1 MSTSTGPQ
9 QAKFVTGGL
18 TKHIITMSLTS
29 AVGFVALFVVDLVD
43 MLFISMLGID
53 ELAAAIG
60 FAGTI
65 LFMTTSISIGMAI
78 AGGSMVAKSL
88 GQNKPQLA
96 TELLTHVLM
105 VGVIFAVIF
114 ASVIYVNLHGLTALI
129 GATGNTQEL
138 AVSYLKILI
147 PSMPILLV
155 GIVASAA
162 LRSHG
167 AARLSMVVI
176 LVAGVVNAILDP
188 IFIFTLD
195 MGLEGAAWA
204 SVVSRISMAMVAVWY
219 LVSRYEGFSGLSF
232 VAIRRD
238 LKPIAAIA
246 IPAMLANIA
255 APIGGAYVIKVAAE
269 FGESAVAGMAIIGRI
284 TPVAFALIFAMSG
297 AIGPI
302 IGQNFGAGKH
312 HRVKQ
317 AFNSSMVLIVLYV
330 IPVVVLLYLSRG
342 AIANVFDAQGLTR
355 DLIFLFCGPLS
366 LAWIFNGVIF
376 IGNAA
381 YNNLGHPFYS
391 TWINWGRNT
400 LGIIPFV
407 YVGAQYWGAQGV
419 LIGQMVGG
427 IFVAIVSFFL
437 ARKLMKKA
445 AKNQILD
452 PVEATFGTHQRA
464 FKITH
469 MR

>member
-105 VGVIFAVIF
+105 VGVVFAVIF

-445 AKNQILD
+445 AKNQ
-452 PVEATFGTHQRA
+452 
-464 FKITH
+464 
-469 MR
+469 